1 MRKLLFAA
9 VLLMV
14 SCSKTPQE
22 RAQRLVED
30 YLEQVAND
38 PSSIQDVEV
47 GNLVDMSDTYPK
59 DSGLWASVTWR
70 GKNAYGALV
79 KSSEMVRFERDV
91 TRITHF
97 GMSQMTQEDIDSLLY
112 DSDDKGLGLELDTLL
127 NDME

>member
-1 MRKLLFAA
+1 MKKLILLLL
-9 VLLMV
+9 VLA
-14 SCSKTPQE
+14 SCSTTPDE
-22 RAQRLVED
+22 RAKRLVED

-47 GNLVDMSDTYPK
+47 GNLVDMSDTNPK

-70 GKNAYGALV
+70 EKNAYGALV
-79 KSSEMVRFERDV
+79 KSSETVRFDRGV

-112 DSDDKGLGLELDTLL
+112 DSDEKGLGLELDTLL
-127 NDME
+127 TDME